1 MTALERP
8 RVEYRTP
15 VDLVSEVTK
24 GLVRIPPFQR
34 GFKWEA
40 GDIVKLFDSLV
51 RGYPIGNL
59 LFWRRPA
66 GRQLL
71 TVGPLTI
78 DAAATDAAMWVV
90 DGQQRI
96 TSLVGALVAAHSSTD
111 SRFRVH
117 LDLGSGEFHTLGVR
131 QSVPVTWL
139 PVSVLLDTGTLLGWM
154 RENADWLSAEQIAV
168 ADQAAKAVREYQIPT
183 YVVSS
188 ADEAS
193 LVEIFA
199 RMNTTGKPLTRTEVF
214 QALHSGTSGDE
225 PADLASV
232 ARIGADMGFGRL
244 DERVVLRCL
253 LAYRGGDIFREDV
266 RGEFTSDEDRRETF
280 RGVASAVRAAV
291 EFLQRVAG
299 IPHVKLLPYSHVL
312 PIVVRYVRL
321 YGPPAGRS
329 STLLRRWVWRG
340 AVAGA
345 SARGISV
352 PDIRDQVTM
361 LETRDAFGA
370 AQALLQAVRPVP
382 KFQPEIDKVNFS
394 HAMAKINVLALLSAD
409 PRDLATGTSYD
420 LATLLSRGAP
430 LRTVVNDETIPFA
443 GTMANR
449 IIGATGSGR
458 TLQAAL
464 VAADDDLCAGHL
476 VDLPA
481 RRALAAGDLA
491 LFLTRRAATV
501 EAAVQRHVAHMAEWG
516 ARDGRAVSE
525 MLRSV
530 A

>member
-1 MTALERP
+1 
-8 RVEYRTP
+8 
-15 VDLVSEVTK
+15 
-24 GLVRIPPFQR
+24 
-34 GFKWEA
+34 
-40 GDIVKLFDSLV
+40 
-51 RGYPIGNL
+51 
-59 LFWRRPA
+59 
-66 GRQLL
+66 
-71 TVGPLTI
+71 
-78 DAAATDAAMWVV
+78 
-90 DGQQRI
+90 
-96 TSLVGALVAAHSSTD
+96 
-111 SRFRVH
+111 
-117 LDLGSGEFHTLGVR
+117 
-131 QSVPVTWL
+131 
-139 PVSVLLDTGTLLGWM
+139 
-154 RENADWLSAEQIAV
+154 
-168 ADQAAKAVREYQIPT
+168 
-183 YVVSS
+183 
-188 ADEAS
+188 
-193 LVEIFA
+193 
-199 RMNTTGKPLTRTEVF
+199 
-214 QALHSGTSGDE
+214 
-225 PADLASV
+225 V